1 MLPHNTPSNAALSA
15 KFHQRFAGLD
25 WTNED
30 EKVGFALDL
39 FYWQAESV
47 AVYREFLRAL
57 KVEPKR
63 IKDLDG
69 IPYLPL
75 SFFKSHTVKSW
86 DFEAAIQ
93 FSSST
98 TTGQI
103 PALHHIANPSF
114 YKKHSKQLFEKVYG
128 SLDEWVILALLPSY
142 LERGG
147 SSLVYMIDA
156 FISQVKQPNSG
167 FFLHDYN
174 TLAQAYIAS
183 KKAGKKV
190 ILWGVS
196 YALLD
201 LAESDKSFV
210 LQSDDV
216 LMETGGMK
224 GRRKE
229 MVREELHGILK
240 QYFGVNA
247 VHSEYGMTEMLS
259 QAYSKK
265 EGVYEMPPSL
275 SINIRDVN
283 DPFAIL
289 GMGKTGGVNV
299 MDLANIDS
307 CAFLQTQD
315 LGRKLSAKQFEI
327 LGRFD
332 HSELRGCNLMAG

>member
-1 MLPHNTPSNAALSA
+1 MLPLSTPLSTSRAAE
-15 KFHQRFAGLD
+15 FHQRFASMD
-25 WTNED
+25 WTD
-30 EKVGFALDL
+30 EQEKTGFALDL
-39 FYWQAESV
+39 FHWQAESV
-47 AVYREFLRAL
+47 AVYRDYLKAL
-57 KVEPKR
+57 KVEPKS
-63 IKDLDG
+63 IKQLTE
-69 IPYLPL
+69 IPHLPL
-75 SFFKSHTVKSW
+75 SFFKTHPVKSW
-86 DFEAAIQ
+86 EFEASVQ

-114 YKKHSKQLFEKVYG
+114 YKKHSTVLFEKAYG
-128 SLDEWVILALLPSY
+128 SLDQWVILALLPSY

-156 FISQVKQPNSG
+156 FIHHGNQPNSG
-167 FFLHDYN
+167 FFLHDHSA
-174 TLAQAYIAS
+174 LAKAYLAS

-210 LQSDDV
+210 LQADDV

-229 MVREELHGILK
+229 MVREELHGIL
-240 QYFGVNA
+240 QQHFGVKS

-259 QAYSKK
+259 QAYSHEAGIYKA
-265 EGVYEMPPSL
+265 PPCT

-283 DPFAIL
+283 DPFATL

-315 LGRKLSAKQFEI
+315 LGRKLSAEQFEI

-332 HSELRGCNLMAG
+332 NSELRGCNLMAG